1 MTSAIRADGVTVQY
15 GDVRAL
21 EDVSLGVEFGSVTGL
36 IGMNGSGKS
45 TLFKTIMGLTRPVQ
59 GTVSING
66 RTPTQARKEG
76 LLGYVPQSEDVD
88 WTFPVSVRDVVMMGR
103 YAYRDS
109 LESPRRR
116 IVKWSNRH

>member
-76 LLGYVPQSEDVD
+76 LLGYVPQS
-88 WTFPVSVRDVVMMGR
+88 
-103 YAYRDS
+103 
-109 LESPRRR
+109 
-116 IVKWSNRH
+116 